1 MNKIVLI
8 VSLIALAISSCK
20 KEVIVPNVQSN
31 SSPTEEAGD
40 YTLKCSSD
48 DDDVVV
54 TSDYNDGEVIT
65 DPNSDVDEDRRKG
78 QGK

>member
-8 VSLIALAISSCK
+8 VSLIALAISSCN

-48 DDDVVV
+48 DDVV

-78 QGK
+78 KGK